1 MNDTRLE
8 HIMIDIRGFRG
19 DSEDVDKLCF
29 FTGTFDTSD
38 DKKFGAEINHAL
50 HNLKANFVTIEVV
63 RRQ

>member
-1 MNDTRLE
+1 
-8 HIMIDIRGFRG
+8 MIDIRGFRG

-29 FTGTFDTSD
+29 FAGTFDTSD

-50 HNLKANFVTIEVV
+50 HGLKANFVTIEVV